1 MSPKSKK
8 LFFLLCL
15 FFSGLFSINA
25 QVDITIEINWP
36 AGSVNNHLTFQ
47 TVGGGTVIGTFCDTV
62 NNTGAC
68 PVNSPNAGASY
79 TDTQVFN
86 VAYGTYE
93 LWLEDTRNNGWDG
106 TNAYVRVYQQGLLIY
121 ADTLIDGDEKFATFT
136 VAVIP
141 DTDGDGIID
150 RYDYDDDNDGIDDAE
165 ELCETSST
173 LVTGSAEITISL
185 DFDNWPGETSWVLRD
200 PSNNIIATGSG
211 FTGTPAIAVHN
222 EVVNVSGDYTF
233 TITDTKNGLANG
245 SGSNS
250 TSGYS
255 VQLDG
260 TYIYK
265 SPDKINFTT
274 VSHTIPVVVPIVLD
288 YTCLT
293 SDPSL
298 DDDKDGIINYQD
310 ADYAAANGSSLN
322 GSGVIALFDM
332 DNDGLINSIDLD
344 SDGDACFDTQE
355 AGFTDGNNDGI
366 LGTITPETVDGDGYV
381 TSGVDGYTTP
391 ADLDGNSTLD
401 YLEVGAAPTIS
412 FQPVDVV
419 ESAGGTLTFSVTTSG
434 ADTYQWEVST
444 DGGGTFTDVPDNAI
458 YDNVTTNTL
467 TINNVLLTMDGY
479 IYRVRISQSSFVC
492 GLINSSNGLL
502 SVNPRYAITNR
513 KITYRVNK

>member
-1 MSPKSKK
+1 
-8 LFFLLCL
+8 
-15 FFSGLFSINA
+15 
-25 QVDITIEINWP
+25 
-36 AGSVNNHLTFQ
+36 
-47 TVGGGTVIGTFCDTV
+47 
-62 NNTGAC
+62 
-68 PVNSPNAGASY
+68 
-79 TDTQVFN
+79 
-86 VAYGTYE
+86 
-93 LWLEDTRNNGWDG
+93 
-106 TNAYVRVYQQGLLIY
+106 
-121 ADTLIDGDEKFATFT
+121 
-136 VAVIP
+136 
-141 DTDGDGIID
+141 
-150 RYDYDDDNDGIDDAE
+150 
-165 ELCETSST
+165 
-173 LVTGSAEITISL
+173 
-185 DFDNWPGETSWVLRD
+185 
-200 PSNNIIATGSG
+200 
-211 FTGTPAIAVHN
+211 
-222 EVVNVSGDYTF
+222 
-233 TITDTKNGLANG
+233 
-245 SGSNS
+245 
-250 TSGYS
+250 
-255 VQLDG
+255 
-260 TYIYK
+260 
-265 SPDKINFTT
+265 
-274 VSHTIPVVVPIVLD
+274 
-288 YTCLT
+288 
-293 SDPSL
+293 
-298 DDDKDGIINYQD
+298 
-310 ADYAAANGSSLN
+310 
-322 GSGVIALFDM
+322 M